1 MKGTINIHC
10 TSMGGFSTE
19 KKPIPSKLFWRFRK
33 IPVKFLVEA
42 SVCEN
47 VYVCA
52 PVGKRVV
59 CETSTLAGAQSGQLD
74 SQHFLSETRAKS
86 FFKK

>member
-10 TSMGGFSTE
+10 TTMGGFSTE

-47 VYVCA
+47 MYVCVHQWA
-52 PVGKRVV
+52 CVQYVKQA
-59 CETSTLAGAQSGQLD
+59 L
-74 SQHFLSETRAKS
+74 
-86 FFKK
+86 

>member
-1 MKGTINIHC
+1 
-10 TSMGGFSTE
+10 MGGFSTE

-47 VYVCA
+47 MYVCVHQWA
-52 PVGKRVV
+52 CVQYVKQA
-59 CETSTLAGAQSGQLD
+59 L
-74 SQHFLSETRAKS
+74 
-86 FFKK
+86 